1 MCKYGIITS
10 IIMAHKALINV
21 KEEYFTLLCNKKL
34 FILSNYSL
42 DEGMYNKGK

>member
-1 MCKYGIITS
+1 MV
-10 IIMAHKALINV
+10 HKALINV

-42 DEGMYNKGK
+42 DGEIHNKGKQPLGDNEYQR

>member
-1 MCKYGIITS
+1 
-10 IIMAHKALINV
+10 MAHKALINV

-42 DEGMYNKGK
+42 DEGMYNKGKQPLGDNEYQR

>member
-1 MCKYGIITS
+1 
-10 IIMAHKALINV
+10 MAHKALINV

-42 DEGMYNKGK
+42 DWGIHNKGKQPLGDNEYQR

>member
-42 DEGMYNKGK
+42 DGGMYNKGK